1 MPNNTTDIMNNEAG
15 WAYLAVVGVLFL
27 ACIVC
32 NGLILAVFLL
42 DHAIRNQTNIFVVSL
57 ACADIVV
64 GVVSMPL
71 WIANSAPHITTTY
84 YLYSID
90 LLCCSAS
97 IFSCALLSLERAL
110 KIICPYWYAN
120 TATTDRVKIVI
131 LFGWIAAILVGG
143 LSLARG
149 EDANNI
155 PYISFITLVIYVLPV
170 LAICISY
177 LSIFFVAR
185 KHSNDIRKQSRGVAR
200 DLSPRL
206 KGDTK
211 TAWRLGIFIAVFI
224 ICWTPVFVTIWVDAL
239 LRNPALMPLPFRV
252 LTSTLPYLNAVINPF
267 LYALGNS
274 AFRKSMK
281 KLYKRKTMS
290 RNAKSSSSSR
300 RIDTSTLNTNINNSP
315 TLSRTTQTSP
325 KTARKDD
332 VLLPLYQQP
341 YPSSLT
347 KLLSLPQSKVASKP
361 LINNQPRRDRLRQ
374 LWESSV

>member
-1 MPNNTTDIMNNEAG
+1 MANNTTDDIYDPGTG
-15 WAYLAVVGVLFL
+15 WAYLAVVSALFL
-27 ACIVC
+27 ACIIC
-32 NGLILAVFLL
+32 NGLILAVFLF
-42 DHAIRNQTNIFVVSL
+42 DHTIRNQTNNFVVSL

-64 GVVSMPL
+64 GIVSMPL

-143 LSLARG
+143 LSLIRR

-170 LAICISY
+170 LTIFISY
-177 LSIFFVAR
+177 LSIFFVAC
-185 KHSNDIRKQSRGVAR
+185 KHSHDIQRQSRGVSKE
-200 DLSPRL
+200 LSARL

-239 LRNPALMPLPFRV
+239 SNNSTLPVPFFV
-252 LTSTLPYLNAVINPF
+252 LASTLPYVNAVINPF

-281 KLYKRKTMS
+281 KLFKRKTMS
-290 RNAKSSSSSR
+290 QNGKRSSSR
-300 RIDTSTLNTNINNSP
+300 RLHTSTLNTNINNST
-315 TLSRTTQTSP
+315 TLCRASP
-325 KTARKDD
+325 KTDRKDN
-332 VLLPLYQQP
+332 VLLPLDQQP
-341 YPSSLT
+341 HPSAL
-347 KLLSLPQSKVASKP
+347 KQLISLPQSKLACKP
-361 LINNQPRRDRLRQ
+361 LIKYQPRRGLRHM
-374 LWESSV
+374 WESSV